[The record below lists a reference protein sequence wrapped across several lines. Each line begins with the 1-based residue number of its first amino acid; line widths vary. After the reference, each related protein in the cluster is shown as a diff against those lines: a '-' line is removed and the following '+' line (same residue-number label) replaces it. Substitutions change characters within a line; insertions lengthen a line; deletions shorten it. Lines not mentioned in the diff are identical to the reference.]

1 MITNSVAGDD
11 YMAVNKILNFPP
23 GVSINTI
30 SVKILD
36 DLGQPKLEGP
46 EKYQLVLRMPMG
58 ASLGNP
64 TTATVVIDDTVSDGK
79 HKKIN
84 LS

>member
-1 MITNSVAGDD
+1 
-11 YMAVNKILNFPP
+11 
-23 GVSINTI
+23 
-30 SVKILD
+30 
-36 DLGQPKLEGP
+36 
-46 EKYQLVLRMPMG
+46 MPMG

-79 HKKIN
+79 HEKLN